1 MKVVQCVPNFSE
13 GRNLE
18 TVEKI
23 VSVLRNQPGFQLLSV
38 EPDASYNRTVVSLL
52 GDPEAMMEP
61 LLAMVGKAVELIDLN
76 HHQGEHPRM
85 GAVDVLPFV
94 PIQNIKMKECVAYA
108 KRLGQ
113 AIYERFSLPVFLYEE
128 AASAEHRVNLADIRK
143 GEFEGMKTKIQDH
156 LWHPDFGKPEIHPTA
171 GAVAVGARMPLIAY
185 NINLN
190 TDKKEIA
197 QAIAKTIRHS
207 SGGLRYI
214 KAGAAEIKEKGI
226 VQVTMN
232 ITNYQ
237 KNSIY
242 RVFEMVKMEAARYGV
257 SVLGSEI
264 IGMVPLEALTQ
275 SMEYYLGLTDFSAE
289 KVLEYHLIKKDE

>member
-1 MKVVQCVPNFSE
+1 MRVVQCVPNFSE

-18 TVEKI
+18 VIEEI
-23 VSVLRNQPGFQLLSV
+23 VAVLRNNPGFKLLSV
-38 EPDASYNRTVVSLL
+38 EPDPSYNRTVVTLL
-52 GDPEAMMEP
+52 GDPEAMVEP
-61 LLAMVGKAVELIDLN
+61 LLAMVENAVKLIDLN

-85 GAVDVLPFV
+85 GAIDVIPFV

-113 AIYERFSLPVFLYEE
+113 AIYDRFQLPVFLYEE
-128 AASAEHRVNLADIRK
+128 AASAEHRANLSDIRK
-143 GEFEGMKTKIQDH
+143 GEFEGMKTKITDP
-156 LWHPDFGKPEIHPTA
+156 LWHPDYGKPEIHPTA
-171 GAVAVGARMPLIAY
+171 GAVAVGARMPLVAY
-185 NINLN
+185 NINLGTN
-190 TDKKEIA
+190 NKEIA
-197 QAIAKTIRHS
+197 NNIAKAIRHS

-214 KAGAAEIKEKGI
+214 KAGAAELADKGI

-232 ITNYQ
+232 ITNFH

-242 RVFEMVKMEAARYGV
+242 RVYEMVKMEAARYGV

-275 SMEYYLGLTDFSAE
+275 SMEYYLGLTNFSVD

>member
-1 MKVVQCVPNFSE
+1 MKVVQCVPNFSD
-13 GRNLE
+13 GCNLE

-23 VSVLRNQPGFQLLSV
+23 VSVLRNQPGFKLLSV
-38 EPDASYNRTVVSLL
+38 EPDASYNRTVVTLL
-52 GDPEAMMEP
+52 GDPEAMIEP
-61 LLAMVGKAVELIDLN
+61 LLAMVEKTIELIDLN

-85 GAVDVLPFV
+85 GAIDVIPFV
-94 PIQNIKMKECVAYA
+94 PIQNIKMKECVSYA

-113 AIYERFSLPVFLYEE
+113 AIYERFGLPVFLYEE
-128 AASAEHRVNLADIRK
+128 AATDEQRVNLADIRK
-143 GEFEGMKTKIQDH
+143 GEFEGMKTKIKNP

-185 NINLN
+185 NISLN
-190 TDKKEIA
+190 TDNKEIA
-197 QAIAKTIRHS
+197 QNIAKTIRHS

-214 KAGAAEIKEKGI
+214 KAGAVEIKEKGI

-242 RVFEMVKMEAARYGV
+242 RVFEMVKMEATRYGV
-257 SVLGSEI
+257 SVIGSEI
-264 IGMVPLEALTQ
+264 VGMIPLEALTQ
-275 SMEYYLGLTDFSAE
+275 SMEYYLGLSNLSVD